1 MTSKIEQNLRHTA
14 RELLE
19 QGKIGTIVGYEAGSL
34 KFTTTPLITKDKE
47 ATERLV
53 INPFIVNNLS
63 AFLREVSGKVG
74 IVAKGCDSRSIVSL
88 IQDKQLTR
96 ENVFIIGVPCNG
108 VIDQDKIEKLIGKD
122 RDELDEIDL
131 AGDKVTVT
139 FEGSKKEFPA
149 KDVLI
154 DSCLGCDLPIPKE
167 YDILLEEED
176 SAVRDNEISQTLIKH
191 LEAMPPAQRWEFWKS
206 QFDRC
211 LRCYACR
218 QVCPACFCKRCFVE
232 ETEPQWVS
240 PLPKWQDN
248 LIFQVTRMMHVAGRC
263 TDCGACERACPVG
276 IPLHSLSR
284 KMADIVQELFEYQ
297 AGTDK
302 DALPLMA
309 AYESKEAEDLIR

>member
-1 MTSKIEQNLRHTA
+1 MTSKIEEKLRRSA
-14 RELLE
+14 RDLLE
-19 QGKIGTIVGYEAGSL
+19 QGKINTIVGYEAGSL

-47 ATERLV
+47 AAERLV
-53 INPFIVNNLS
+53 INPFILNNLS
-63 AFLREVSGKVG
+63 AFLREISGKVG

-88 IQDKQLTR
+88 IQDKQLAR

-108 VIDQDKIEKLIGKD
+108 VIDLDKIEKLIGKD
-122 RDELDEIDL
+122 RDELDEIDR

-139 FEGSKKEFPA
+139 VEGSKKEFPA

-176 SAVRDNEISQTLIKH
+176 SAVRDNEISRSLIKS

-284 KMADIVQELFEYQ
+284 KMAEIVQELFEYQ

-302 DALPLMA
+302 DTLPLMA